1 MKRVQK
7 KEEKYYKKKKCQL
20 VCKKREVKALLVR
33 ETALQLYKE
42 ELNIEE
48 KEILK
53 KGWLGAKQCQ

>member
-1 MKRVQK
+1 MQK
-7 KEEKYYKKKKCQL
+7 KEEKHYKKKKYWL
-20 VCKKREVKALLVR
+20 AYKKREVKALLVK

-53 KGWLGAKQCQ
+53 KGWLGAK